1 MTVPENELDTTATKT
16 PHVHDVVTLL
26 LERALATADVT
37 TTTLKLAVAE
47 ARLAASSAG
56 LMAAFLVVLV
66 VMIPITWLVALATAF
81 AALQSLGLSALS
93 SLLILLGLQLV
104 ICALIAWTILKLS
117 RLLAFKRTREALR
130 SSLNSTE
137 DNKPQPTEADSHVT
151 NSHQA

>member
-1 MTVPENELDTTATKT
+1 MTVPETDLDTTATKT
-16 PHVHDVVTLL
+16 PHVQDVVTLL

-81 AALQSLGLSALS
+81 AALQSMGLSALS

-137 DNKPQPTEADSHVT
+137 DNQPQPTEADSHVT

>member
-1 MTVPENELDTTATKT
+1 MTVPETDLDTTATKT
-16 PHVHDVVTLL
+16 PHVQDVVTLL

-81 AALQSLGLSALS
+81 AALQSMGLSALS
-93 SLLILLGLQLV
+93 SLLILLGLQLM

-137 DNKPQPTEADSHVT
+137 DNQPQPTEADSHVT